1 MTADESIVSACG
13 DGITCNALNDK
24 TQTAVR
30 VPYSLMNLKTNNPND
45 PNVIESIC
53 YSRLAEEY
61 MVDNYSTGN
70 QMYFGSADGSF
81 RIIPARHSEV
91 CGEYDPRR

>member
-30 VPYSLMNLKTNNPND
+30 EGLLTVSELSSYFLYLSLRVPFFFSGGQNNNLS
-45 PNVIESIC
+45 VCIC
-53 YSRLAEEY
+53 
-61 MVDNYSTGN
+61 
-70 QMYFGSADGSF
+70 
-81 RIIPARHSEV
+81 IV
-91 CGEYDPRR
+91 CRNC